1 MGAPGPARCYDAF
14 EIDGQR
20 YTWAGDYAHTRRDN
34 KISIMASWQTDCR
47 TCGQPFL
54 LHHPQRPAPT
64 YPVRNCP
71 RCVINNRAEKA
82 ATALNPATP
91 GQTKQPAQHPA
102 KEAREAYRTQPTD
115 QTPRVTEQEQSPPI
129 NTQQDQHTINTA
141 TTITTRNN
149 ANATATG
156 QGGPRAPLSS
166 HETPINTASQ
176 PPPVQPPNP
185 VTAPRRVF
193 TDR

>member
-1 MGAPGPARCYDAF
+1 MGAPGPARCYDAI
-14 EIDGQR
+14 EIGGQR
-20 YTWAGDYAHTRRDN
+20 YVWVGDYAHTRRDG
-34 KISIMASWQTDCR
+34 KISIMASWQTNCR
-47 TCGQPFL
+47 QCSAQFI

-71 RCVINNRAEKA
+71 RCVVAIRTAKAE
-82 ATALNPATP
+82 TALNPATP
-91 GQTKQPAQHPA
+91 SQSKQPAQHPA
-102 KEAREAYRTQPTD
+102 KEAREAYRTQPAG
-115 QTPRVTEQEQSPPI
+115 QTPRVTEQEQHHIPI
-129 NTQQDQHTINTA
+129 TLQDQHTLN

-149 ANATATG
+149 TNATASG
-156 QGGPRAPLSS
+156 QGEARTAISS

-185 VTAPRRVF
+185 ATAPRRVF